1 MAVRRKKTSSKG
13 LSRRE
18 VLKYGLYGGLAAG
31 LSGSLWLSGCGKQ
44 QQDKSRNI
52 VFILI
57 DALRADRLGSY
68 GHSGGHSPALDSIAA
83 NSVVFERTI
92 AQAPWTQ
99 PSIASLFCSRYPMVH
114 KVIVDFGQLLRMMN
128 RLTEKVPIFSD
139 SFVTL
144 AEVLQKAGYA
154 TAAFMA
160 NPFILREFGFSQGF
174 EHFDASFAR
183 DTTPGNIVNEA
194 MFAWLRRRNKNKPFF
209 CFLHYMDVHGPY
221 SARPEFLEPLL
232 DRVEAMPDKRKLSKE
247 QLKKLGYLFK
257 PPKFRTNME
266 RHKRLSVYQEYWAA
280 RYDSGVR
287 EVDYY
292 IGKLKVRLEKMGLWD
307 DAYVIITADHGEALM
322 EKGYWDHGFSVYHPE
337 LHVPLFL
344 RWPGVLA
351 AGERIRATVRLIDL
365 MPTLIDQLGLPAVNG
380 LQGRSLMGEITGGG
394 SNKAVTAFAEGVKK
408 GPKQQ
413 TVYLGDWKL
422 IITLRTGRR
431 ELYNV
436 ADDPLEQDEL
446 SGKFAGKVEDLT
458 RILQRQVAVNKQL
471 GAGVS
476 VEETL
481 LTPEQTD
488 RLRSLG
494 YVE

>member
-18 VLKYGLYGGLAAG
+18 ILRYGLYGGLAAG
-31 LSGSLWLSGCGKQ
+31 LSGSLWLSGCGKRPQ
-44 QQDKSRNI
+44 GKGPNI

-57 DALRADRLGSY
+57 DALRADRLGTY
-68 GHSGGHSPALDSIAA
+68 GHPGGYSPTLDAIAA
-83 NSVVFERTI
+83 KSVVFERAI

-99 PSIASLFCSRYPMVH
+99 PSIASLFCSRYPMAH
-114 KVIVDFGQLLRMMN
+114 KVMINFGQLLRMMN
-128 RLTEKVPIFSD
+128 RKAKKVAIFSD

-160 NPFILREFGFSQGF
+160 NPFILREFGFAQGF
-174 EHFDASFAR
+174 KHFDASFAWN
-183 DTTPGNIVNEA
+183 TTPGNVVNDA
-194 MFAWLRRRNKNKPFF
+194 MFAWLRQRNKRRPFF

-221 SARPEFLEPLL
+221 NAGPEFLDSLL
-232 DRVEAMPDKRKLSKE
+232 DKVEAMPDKRELSKE
-247 QLKKLGYLFK
+247 ELKKLGYLFK
-257 PPKFRTNME
+257 PPKVYTDMK
-266 RHKRLSVYQEYWAA
+266 RHKRLSVYQEYWVA
-280 RYDSGVR
+280 RYDSVVR
-287 EVDYY
+287 EVDYHL
-292 IGKLKVRLEKMGLWD
+292 GKLKVRLEEMGLWD

-322 EKGYWDHGFSVYHPE
+322 ENGYWDHGFSVYHPE

-351 AGERIRATVRLIDL
+351 TGERIRATVRLIDL
-365 MPTLIDQLGLPAVNG
+365 MPTLIDQLGLPVVNG
-380 LQGRSLMGEITGGG
+380 LQGRSLMGDITGGG

-446 SGKFAGKVEDLT
+446 SEKFAGKVEDLT